1 MPSYTDGGGFHR
13 ERAPRTAAMHA
24 CAAASGKSSRS
35 DAAKLRNRQHAK
47 NSRKR
52 RLEHVASLEARLRCL
67 EADTRELRRQE
78 AALAAENA
86 ALAQAHPSPLVCT
99 REDAAGGGNCAWTA
113 LEDAL
118 GSVCH
123 YEPWA
128 SVPAEAWGGTLNASD
143 GMQFLSM

>member
-1 MPSYTDGGGFHR
+1 
-13 ERAPRTAAMHA
+13 MHA

-86 ALAQAHPSPLVCT
+86 ALARARAPFVCM
-99 REDAAGGGNCAWTA
+99 REDTA
-113 LEDAL
+113 DGAEDAL

-123 YEPWA
+123 DEPWA
-128 SVPAEAWGGTLNASD
+128 SVSAEAWGGIYHDTSSVCDTHYDAT
-143 GMQFLSM
+143 GFLAL